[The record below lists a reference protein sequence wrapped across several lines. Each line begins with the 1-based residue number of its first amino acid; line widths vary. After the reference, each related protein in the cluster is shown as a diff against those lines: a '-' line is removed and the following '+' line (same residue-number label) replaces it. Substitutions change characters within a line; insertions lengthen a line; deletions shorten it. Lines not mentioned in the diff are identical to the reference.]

1 MRTINKLFFAII
13 LVSMTFFTS
22 CISTSDLDPTLAQ
35 EKELEGNINTDED
48 LFGLLKGG
56 LNRMTNSEYYG
67 RDMIINNE
75 VRTENVFANGSSG
88 RFTTQASFTYNASS
102 NVGIWSEGYRVISSA
117 NLIIGTDLETI
128 TGDVEFAKHLQG
140 EALALRALVHFD
152 LLRNYGQQ
160 FVGGDLGVPYVTE
173 FKGNEESPARLT
185 YNEVKSKIY
194 LDLEQAYTTMSD
206 DYFDSSKEFLSKMT
220 AKAIESRVATY
231 FGDWDRAKS
240 ASEDVMNSGLY
251 AIMPAG
257 NYVASFGEDGSMN
270 SIFELAFSDTDNQG
284 INGLGYIYRGT
295 SYGDIEVLDNV
306 LDIYAVGDVRAD
318 ILGYEYDLLRNMG
331 KYPELNGYDN
341 VNIIRYEEVV
351 LNYAEALFETGGDA
365 ASALNM
371 LTSMRNASPYT
382 SVTKDNIIEER
393 RKELIFEGLYFD
405 DLNRTGKGVQKIDPR
420 QNILESIPG
429 GDYRMALPIPIVEID
444 ANSNMQQ
451 NSGY

>member
-160 FVGGDLGVPYVTE
+160 FVGGDLGIPYVTE

-194 LDLEQAYTTMSD
+194 
-206 DYFDSSKEFLSKMT
+206 
-220 AKAIESRVATY
+220 
-231 FGDWDRAKS
+231 
-240 ASEDVMNSGLY
+240 
-251 AIMPAG
+251 
-257 NYVASFGEDGSMN
+257 
-270 SIFELAFSDTDNQG
+270 
-284 INGLGYIYRGT
+284 
-295 SYGDIEVLDNV
+295 
-306 LDIYAVGDVRAD
+306 
-318 ILGYEYDLLRNMG
+318 
-331 KYPELNGYDN
+331 
-341 VNIIRYEEVV
+341 
-351 LNYAEALFETGGDA
+351 
-365 ASALNM
+365 
-371 LTSMRNASPYT
+371 
-382 SVTKDNIIEER
+382 EER
-393 RKELIFEGLYFD
+393 WFVDTEQWKAAF
-405 DLNRTGKGVQKIDPR
+405 
-420 QNILESIPG
+420 
-429 GDYRMALPIPIVEID
+429 
-444 ANSNMQQ
+444 
-451 NSGY
+451 